1 MLTTVIG
8 AVINIILD
16 PILIFGLGLGVQ
28 GAAIATVLSQA
39 VGAVWILH
47 FLTGKKTILR
57 LRKDYMRPE
66 KKVILPVMALGVS
79 TFVMMSTESCC
90 PSASA
95 PVWRGTAATWL
106 WVP

>member
-16 PILIFGLGLGVQ
+16 PILIFGLGLGVR

-39 VGAVWILH
+39 VGAVWILR

-57 LRKDYMRPE
+57 LRRHSPARYRRTAPCGSAFPE
-66 KKVILPVMALGVS
+66 
-79 TFVMMSTESCC
+79 
-90 PSASA
+90 
-95 PVWRGTAATWL
+95 
-106 WVP
+106 